1 MPNGRGLPA
10 EHGSAAEQFRDLA
23 AVMQEPCSGGMEGQ
37 ATSQQG
43 SRQASSAL
51 PGGQLRT
58 AWSSD
63 GVVGMGSSAGSLEDA
78 PETGAGDKADNV

>member
-1 MPNGRGLPA
+1 MPNGRGLPS
-10 EHGSAAEQFRDLA
+10 EHGSAAEQFRELA

-58 AWSSD
+58 AWSGD

-78 PETGAGDKADNV
+78 PKSGAGDTADNV